1 MVEKQERPAD
11 RTFVKKY
18 DQNVKVAK
26 ACGRSTHKNITFFS
40 AYDGVSVA
48 RVLSQR
54 IIISKNLYNIIPY
67 YKY

>member
-1 MVEKQERPAD
+1 MVEKQERHAD

-18 DQNVKVAK
+18 DQNVKAAK
-26 ACGRSTHKNITFFS
+26 ACGRLPHKNITFF
-40 AYDGVSVA
+40 AVYDGVSVA